1 MQPSVVYDHTQ
12 PGSVGIHSGKVHSTD
27 PAVPY
32 ADHPSRSVHITNYY
46 HQSSGG
52 VKANYDK
59 LLRAADRHRRYIS
72 LIVPGEKSE
81 IKTVGDF
88 GKIYFVKANPAPF
101 FDKRY
106 RVMMPNQ
113 YLFKGSAVRNILLKE
128 RPDFI

>member
-1 MQPSVVYDHTQ
+1 MEPTLVYDQSQ
-12 PGSVGIHSGKVHSTD
+12 PRSNGLHSRIGRPTD
-27 PAVPY
+27 PENSY
-32 ADHPSRSVHITNYY
+32 ADRPICSVHITNYY

-88 GKIYFVKANPAPF
+88 GKIYFVKANRAPF

-113 YLFKGSAVRNILLKE
+113 YLFNGSAVRNIL
-128 RPDFI
+128 